1 MAISYGFYNSKDG
14 DRKYNASHL
23 NTLFD
28 GVIQD
33 GVFQTIGNTFA
44 VSPGSGLS
52 VSVATGKCWFKN
64 TWMIN
69 DNPIIINLDS
79 VIGVGRSR
87 IDAIV
92 IDIDKR
98 DTDAVDKREN
108 SIKVVKGDEAS
119 SNPAKPDLIYTDN
132 WIDSDSNSHGPWYQ
146 IPIAWVT
153 LNYGDTAIEAAD
165 IENNVGMSYETETTK
180 LKSCPYVMGAMQ
192 RFTVEQYVQQFE
204 EAFDAWFQDLQN
216 ELDENQA
223 AHLQHEIDTLISS
236 GTTPL
241 TSSDTLEEGKVYFQY
256 EV

>member
-1 MAISYGFYNSKDG
+1 MAVSYGFYNSKNG

-33 GVFQTIGNTFA
+33 GVFQTIGDTLA
-44 VSPGSGLS
+44 VVPGGGLS
-52 VSVATGKCWFKN
+52 VNVKSGKAWFKN
-64 TWMIN
+64 SWILAEGITNIG
-69 DNPIIINLDS
+69 LDS
-79 VIGVGRSR
+79 PPTIGGRSR

-92 IDIDKR
+92 LDIDKR
-98 DTDAVDKREN
+98 ATDAYDKRES
-108 SIKVVKGDEAS
+108 SIKVVKGSVSTSPE
-119 SNPAKPDLIYTDN
+119 KPDLIYTDN
-132 WIDSDSNSHGPWYQ
+132 WVGPDTESHGPWYQ

-153 LNYGDTAIEAAD
+153 VANGIDAITASM
-165 IENNVGMSYETETTK
+165 IENNIGITYTEETAK

-192 RFTVEQYVQQFE
+192 RFSVEQYVQQFE

-241 TSSDTLEEGKVYFQY
+241 TSSDTLSEGKVYFQY